1 MSTTTTSST
10 TAATDTD
17 GTTDRVQPRIALAR
31 LFPEGHRAMAALDRE
46 IGNSGLEESL
56 INLVNQRASQI
67 NGCAYCL
74 DMHAKDARAAG
85 ESQQRL
91 DVLPAWDE
99 VPLYTDRE
107 RAALALCESM
117 TLVADTHVPDD
128 VVEAARAHFTDDELA
143 RLVFAIVTINAW
155 NRIAI
160 TARLPLPPG

>member
-1 MSTTTTSST
+1 MTATATAPAAATAT
-10 TAATDTD
+10 TAAS
-17 GTTDRVQPRIALAR
+17 RPRLALGR
-31 LFPEGHRAMAALDRE
+31 LFPAAYRAMSAFDDAVGE
-46 IGNSGLEESL
+46 APLEESL
-56 INLVNQRASQI
+56 LNLVKQRASQI

-107 RAALALCESM
+107 KAALALTESI
-117 TLVADTHVPDD
+117 TLVADTHVPDE
-128 VVEAARAHFTDDELA
+128 VVDAAREHFSDEELA
-143 RLVFAIVTINAW
+143 ALVFHIVTINAW

-160 TARLPLPPG
+160 TARMPLPAP